1 MIENAET
8 AANVSQVVQSAF
20 DALGESMLQVNA
32 ACGEAESTLYR
43 AKIGDVFY
51 ILIFGILEPLYEKHP
66 QLKPPGWDD
75 RTI

>member
-1 MIENAET
+1 
-8 AANVSQVVQSAF
+8 
-20 DALGESMLQVNA
+20 MLQVNA